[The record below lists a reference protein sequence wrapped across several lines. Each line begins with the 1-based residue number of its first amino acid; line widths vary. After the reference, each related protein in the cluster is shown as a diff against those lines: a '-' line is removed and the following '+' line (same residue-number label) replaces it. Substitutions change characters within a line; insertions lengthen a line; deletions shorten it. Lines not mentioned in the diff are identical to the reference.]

1 MSKALKVKC
10 AAEEELKQ
18 WWKLAPVGE
27 VVWRRRG
34 CQEQWGH
41 CIEEELVVVR
51 AVSVPKRVVR
61 VEEGDGVV
69 VVRVGAGH
77 YDAFEVSMAR

>member
-1 MSKALKVKC
+1 MSKALEVKC

-41 CIEEELVVVR
+41 CIEEELVVVLLSFR
-51 AVSVPKRVVR
+51 G
-61 VEEGDGVV
+61 EG
-69 VVRVGAGH
+69 
-77 YDAFEVSMAR
+77 YFFCLII